1 MMRIRRAARPG
12 LWLVAAALIW
22 IAVAAG
28 CASMFGGLPQEE
40 GLHPRLTR
48 FAYLEEGKLVSLAV
62 DTEAARRRTDAEY
75 IPLAVGIANLGLDRL
90 VITRESFTL
99 VDDEGN
105 RYALASIKELR
116 GSKPNVF
123 YDFRL
128 TAHFRGVFA
137 QRFDL
142 WPKMPAV
149 FFPVPSAEPS
159 FRRRGVVRDR
169 VELSEKTWMEDVLY
183 FPNPEGDLLDR
194 RYELWLDTEQL
205 ENPVFVKFAIK

>member
-1 MMRIRRAARPG
+1 MMRTTSAVRPG
-12 LWLVAAALIW
+12 LWLAAAALLS

-62 DTEAARRRTDAEY
+62 DTEAARRRADAEY
-75 IPLAVGIANLGLDRL
+75 IPLAVGVANIGVKRL

-105 RYALASIKELR
+105 RYPLASIKEVR
-116 GSKPNVF
+116 QSQPNVF

-137 QRFDL
+137 ERFDL

-149 FFPVPSAEPS
+149 FFPLPTTEPAL
-159 FRRRGVVRDR
+159 RGRGVARDR

-183 FPNPEGDLLDR
+183 FPRPEGELLER

-205 ENPVFVKFAIK
+205 ERPVFVKFAIK